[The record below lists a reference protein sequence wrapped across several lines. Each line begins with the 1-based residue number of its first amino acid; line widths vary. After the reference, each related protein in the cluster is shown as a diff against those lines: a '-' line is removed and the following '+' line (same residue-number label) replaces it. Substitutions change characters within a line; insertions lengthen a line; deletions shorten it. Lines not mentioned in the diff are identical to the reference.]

1 MVSALS
7 PRGGSWPNGNQMVV
21 GTITMVYDAL
31 SSFMKLHRKAKLSCA
46 SFLVNDFPTVKGKSP
61 SIVEDLTRM

>member
-21 GTITMVYDAL
+21 GTITMVYDAFL
-31 SSFMKLHRKAKLSCA
+31 SFMKLHRKGKLSCA
-46 SFLVNDFPTVKGKSP
+46 SFSVNDFPAVKG
-61 SIVEDLTRM
+61 